1 MPTSSSPLME
11 ATRLLDAGC
20 LGRLGRPLPGPYA
33 PFGTPMAPYSMA
45 AYPPHHVPYSIDGI
59 LHGSHAAAASH
70 HGGPLGLVMAS
81 SPGHAALVG
90 SRAAVLSHR
99 IAAAA
104 AQHHH
109 HQEAQQ
115 QQQQHQHQPAA
126 RVSSHRS
133 KAKSSSTPAESSPL
147 FQLIQNASSNFKEK
161 YAAESDKD
169 GGSSNG
175 GSGKRRRTRTNFN
188 GWQLEELEKA
198 FEASHY
204 PDVFMREA
212 LAMRLD
218 LIESRVQ
225 VWFQNRR
232 AKWRKKENTKK
243 GPGRPAHNA
252 HPQTCSGEPIPPEEI
267 ERRERDRREK
277 KLRKQL
283 ERQAKRLQ
291 QARLKPGVNLA
302 SLRETIQQSLTE
314 LWNTNPTK
322 EPRALV
328 GPETFRLLETL
339 GFDVLEVLSRARF
352 EPPRRQDMA
361 APSRSSADD
370 SSSDVPAHRF
380 MTLLTT
386 TTPPGVAVVSGGCG
400 NGGGKS
406 SAFSIE
412 SLLAS
417 RGGSREQTKHVT
429 PLRLPMATTTA
440 SGFPLV
446 VQQPMGFLVRPELQD
461 RGDDDDASAERVYQ
475 QRRQQQD
482 CCSSAE
488 DDFSDPDVTGCDED
502 SASQAD
508 RRQRRQRQDDDYV
521 SVGGDDVRV
530 DDMSDVALREE
541 RNRDASD
548 DESVSVHVADDD
560 EGADGDDERD
570 AW

>member
-1 MPTSSSPLME
+1 M
-11 ATRLLDAGC
+11 
-20 LGRLGRPLPGPYA
+20 
-33 PFGTPMAPYSMA
+33 
-45 AYPPHHVPYSIDGI
+45 
-59 LHGSHAAAASH
+59 
-70 HGGPLGLVMAS
+70 
-81 SPGHAALVG
+81 
-90 SRAAVLSHR
+90 
-99 IAAAA
+99 
-104 AQHHH
+104 
-109 HQEAQQ
+109 
-115 QQQQHQHQPAA
+115 HQHVLHTLPW
-126 RVSSHRS
+126 
-133 KAKSSSTPAESSPL
+133 P
-147 FQLIQNASSNFKEK
+147 
-161 YAAESDKD
+161 
-169 GGSSNG
+169 
-175 GSGKRRRTRTNFN
+175 
-188 GWQLEELEKA
+188 
-198 FEASHY
+198 
-204 PDVFMREA
+204 
-212 LAMRLD
+212 
-218 LIESRVQ
+218 Q

-302 SLRETIQQSLTE
+302 SLRETIQQSLME
-314 LWNTNPTK
+314 LWNANPTK

-328 GPETFRLLETL
+328 GPETFRLLESL

-361 APSRSSADD
+361 PPSRSSADD

-386 TTPPGVAVVSGGCG
+386 TTPPGGGVGGGGG
-400 NGGGKS
+400 NGGCKA

-417 RGGSREQTKHVT
+417 RGGTREPSKSAAA
-429 PLRLPMATTTA
+429 LRAPMTTTTA
-440 SGFPLV
+440 TGFPLV
-446 VQQPMGFLVRPELQD
+446 VQQPMGFLVRPELQQQHQQRD
-461 RGDDDDASAERVYQ
+461 QVHAERSQGQRQ
-475 QRRQQQD
+475 QRD

-488 DDFSDPDVTGCDED
+488 DEEEFSDPDVTGCDEHV
-502 SASQAD
+502 AAGAN
-508 RRQRRQRQDDDYV
+508 RGPKVREDDDV
-521 SVGGDDVRV
+521 SVGDGDVRV
-530 DDMSDVALREE
+530 DDNGDVALRGE

-560 EGADGDDERD
+560 EGVDGDDERE

>member
-1 MPTSSSPLME
+1 M
-11 ATRLLDAGC
+11 
-20 LGRLGRPLPGPYA
+20 
-33 PFGTPMAPYSMA
+33 
-45 AYPPHHVPYSIDGI
+45 
-59 LHGSHAAAASH
+59 
-70 HGGPLGLVMAS
+70 
-81 SPGHAALVG
+81 
-90 SRAAVLSHR
+90 
-99 IAAAA
+99 
-104 AQHHH
+104 
-109 HQEAQQ
+109 
-115 QQQQHQHQPAA
+115 
-126 RVSSHRS
+126 
-133 KAKSSSTPAESSPL
+133 
-147 FQLIQNASSNFKEK
+147 
-161 YAAESDKD
+161 
-169 GGSSNG
+169 
-175 GSGKRRRTRTNFN
+175 
-188 GWQLEELEKA
+188 
-198 FEASHY
+198 
-204 PDVFMREA
+204 
-212 LAMRLD
+212 
-218 LIESRVQ
+218 

-339 GFDVLEVLSRARF
+339 GFDVIEVLSRARF
-352 EPPRRQDMA
+352 EPPRRQDVA
-361 APSRSSADD
+361 PPSRSSADD

-386 TTPPGVAVVSGGCG
+386 TTPPGGGVVVSGG

-417 RGGSREQTKHVT
+417 RGGSREQAKHVT

-446 VQQPMGFLVRPELQD
+446 VQQPMGFLVRPELQE
-461 RGDDDDASAERVYQ
+461 RGCDNDGDMSAERVQ
-475 QRRQQQD
+475 QQRQQQQRD
-482 CCSSAE
+482 CCSSAD
-488 DDFSDPDVTGCDED
+488 DDFSDPDVTGCDDED
-502 SASQAD
+502 SASRMDTRQTS
-508 RRQRRQRQDDDYV
+508 RRERTADDDDDV
-521 SVGGDDVRV
+521 SVGGGDVRV
-530 DDMSDVALREE
+530 DDDCDVSLREE
-541 RNRDASD
+541 RNRDPASD
-548 DESVSVHVADDD
+548 DETGSVHVAVDDD
-560 EGADGDDERD
+560 GADGDDERD

>member
-1 MPTSSSPLME
+1 MPIKRENSVVSVSAVSKLT
-11 ATRLLDAGC
+11 
-20 LGRLGRPLPGPYA
+20 A
-33 PFGTPMAPYSMA
+33 PVYC
-45 AYPPHHVPYSIDGI
+45 
-59 LHGSHAAAASH
+59 
-70 HGGPLGLVMAS
+70 
-81 SPGHAALVG
+81 
-90 SRAAVLSHR
+90 VL
-99 IAAAA
+99 
-104 AQHHH
+104 
-109 HQEAQQ
+109 
-115 QQQQHQHQPAA
+115 
-126 RVSSHRS
+126 
-133 KAKSSSTPAESSPL
+133 
-147 FQLIQNASSNFKEK
+147 
-161 YAAESDKD
+161 
-169 GGSSNG
+169 
-175 GSGKRRRTRTNFN
+175 
-188 GWQLEELEKA
+188 
-198 FEASHY
+198 
-204 PDVFMREA
+204 
-212 LAMRLD
+212 
-218 LIESRVQ
+218 Q

-339 GFDVLEVLSRARF
+339 GFNVIELLSRARF
-352 EPPRRQDMA
+352 EPPRRQDVA
-361 APSRSSADD
+361 PPSRSSADD
-370 SSSDVPAHRF
+370 SSSDAPAHRF

-386 TTPPGVAVVSGGCG
+386 TTPPGGGVVASGS

-417 RGGSREQTKHVT
+417 RGAPREQAKHVT
-429 PLRLPMATTTA
+429 PLRLPLATTMA

-446 VQQPMGFLVRPELQD
+446 VQQPMGFLVHPELQE
-461 RGDDDDASAERVYQ
+461 RGLDDDGDVSAERVQLQRHHHQQ
-475 QRRQQQD
+475 QRD

-488 DDFSDPDVTGCDED
+488 DSSDPDVTCCDDED
-502 SASQAD
+502 SASQMDCRRTSRRERAD
-508 RRQRRQRQDDDYV
+508 VGDDV

-530 DDMSDVALREE
+530 DDDGDVSLREK
-541 RNRDASD
+541 RNRDVASD
-548 DESVSVHVADDD
+548 DESVSVHVAVDDD
-560 EGADGDDERD
+560 GVDGDDETD